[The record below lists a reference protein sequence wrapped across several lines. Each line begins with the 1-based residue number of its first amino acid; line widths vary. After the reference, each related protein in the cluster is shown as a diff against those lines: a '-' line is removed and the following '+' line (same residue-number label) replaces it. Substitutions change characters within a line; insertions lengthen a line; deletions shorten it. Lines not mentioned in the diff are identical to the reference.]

1 MPGVTE
7 PRLVRRP
14 LSWQLSREAVLRLV
28 RSDSH
33 PVALFGDWAGGADIV
48 AAEPVTVRSAP
59 WSPDQV
65 FDSGLPAV
73 ADQRADGTGPAFG
86 GGWIGYLGYSAAG
99 EALPAS
105 GPRALPLWW
114 FGYYDHVL
122 RRDRA
127 TGEWFFEALWTAGRA
142 GAIEARLAEL
152 DRRAAAAAD
161 MDSETGEGCEFG
173 PFRLVPGADGHIDA
187 VRAAVEYIRQGDIF
201 QANVTLRAQAEYD
214 GDPLDAFCRGV
225 AALDPP
231 YAAFV
236 SISARAGGPALAGGA
251 PAPVGGPAPAG
262 GGPLPGGGGPL
273 LAGGPVPAGRA
284 AVASLSPELFLRREA
299 ETVASKPI
307 KGTARRDAGVDE
319 AAAQRASLEASAK
332 NRAENVMIVDLVRAD
347 LSRVCVAGSVTVPVL
362 LGPEPHPG
370 VWHLVSTVTGKLH
383 EGTTDG
389 DLIRATFPPGS
400 VTGAPKVR
408 ALEII
413 DELEAAPREVYT
425 GAIGYRSPAAGLE
438 LNVAIRTFEFAPSR
452 SGAPGQVWLG
462 AGGGIVADSDPA
474 AEYAECLIKA
484 TPLLTALGA
493 RLHTDGTAAPA
504 DAAQDNAVRD
514 AAMPPRPHPTAGVVG
529 PDDRTVPRP
538 YPAAPP
544 RPALSPPHPAAGVVG
559 PDDRAVLRPDRAAP
573 PYPAV
578 SPHPAA
584 GVFSPDDPA
593 VLRPHP
599 AAGIFSSLTVTA
611 GVTRGLDAHL
621 ARLAASVR
629 ALYGKDLPVSLRDDL
644 ARCLDGC
651 PTGRLRIS
659 VRPVGGPLQATVEV
673 VPLTAQPAAVA
684 LRPVSVAGG
693 IGGHKYRD
701 RRLLTALA
709 AGAAPDE
716 QVLLTDE
723 TGELL
728 ETDRANVFAVID
740 GVLLTPPADGR
751 LLPGTTRAA
760 VLRAAHAI
768 GVRTGQKPLTLDEL
782 AEASE
787 VFVTNAVVGVLP
799 VRAVAGVRRAWPAGP
814 VTAALAA
821 SLVARPADGPGTLA
835 APPPGQ
841 PAPAGQPA
849 LAAQAAPAVHASA
862 PPAPAAPLAA
872 VGLQDRPAPR
882 IPWRTM
888 AGGPDRPLVVLLDN
902 YDSFTG
908 NLAHLLQIAGA
919 RVEVIRND
927 EVTAAAI
934 IDGGPAG
941 VVISPGPCAPAEAG
955 ISIATVTACALA
967 GVPLLG
973 ICLGHQAIGAA
984 FGARIV
990 RAPVPVHGKAFP
1002 VSHDGRGVLAGLP
1015 ELFQATRYHSLI
1027 IDESTLPIDLTVT
1040 ARTESLPMGVRHRH
1054 LPIEGVQFHPESILT
1069 THGAAI
1075 IGNFTAL
1082 ARKARP
1088 TL

>member
-1 MPGVTE
+1 MR
-7 PRLVRRP
+7 RL
-14 LSWQLSREAVLRLV
+14 LSWQLSKEAVLRLV
-28 RSDSH
+28 RDDPH

-48 AAEPVTVRSAP
+48 ASEPLTIRSAP

-65 FDSGLPAV
+65 FDSVLPAV
-73 ADQRADGTGPAFG
+73 SGQEPDGAGQAFG

-99 EALPAS
+99 EALPAG

-127 TGEWFFEALWTAGRA
+127 TGEWFFEALWTEGRS

-152 DRRAAAAAD
+152 DRRAATAASTAAD
-161 MDSETGEGCEFG
+161 DDPGPGGDCEFG
-173 PFRLVPGADGHIDA
+173 PFRLVPGADGHMDA

-201 QANVTLRAQAEYD
+201 QANITLRAQADYA

-236 SISARAGGPALAGGA
+236 SVSPRASGA
-251 PAPVGGPAPAG
+251 EQS
-262 GGPLPGGGGPL
+262 
-273 LAGGPVPAGRA
+273 RA
-284 AVASLSPELFLRREA
+284 AVASLSPELFLRRVA
-299 ETVASKPI
+299 DTVCSKPI
-307 KGTARRDAGVDE
+307 KGTARRDGGDDE
-319 AAAQRASLEASAK
+319 AAAQRATLEASAK

-383 EGTTDG
+383 EGTADG
-389 DLIRATFPPGS
+389 DLIRAAFPPGS

-425 GAIGYRSPAAGLE
+425 GAIGYRSPLAGLE
-438 LNVAIRTFEFAPSR
+438 LNVAIRTFEFAPAR
-452 SGAPGQVWLG
+452 GGTPGHVWLG

-484 TPLLTALGA
+484 TPLLTAIGA
-493 RLHTDGTAAPA
+493 RLEDPAAATAAAPVAATASTLHRQA
-504 DAAQDNAVRD
+504 D
-514 AAMPPRPHPTAGVVG
+514 
-529 PDDRTVPRP
+529 DDE
-538 YPAAPP
+538 YGA
-544 RPALSPPHPAAGVVG
+544 
-559 PDDRAVLRPDRAAP
+559 
-573 PYPAV
+573 
-578 SPHPAA
+578 
-584 GVFSPDDPA
+584 
-593 VLRPHP
+593 LRPHP
-599 AAGIFSSLTVTA
+599 AAGIFSSLVVTG
-611 GVTRGLDAHL
+611 GVTHGLDAHL
-621 ARLAASVR
+621 ARLAASVH
-629 ALYGKDLPVSLRDDL
+629 ALYGKDLPGSLRDEL
-644 ARCLDGC
+644 ARCLDGR

-659 VRPVGGPLQATVEV
+659 VRPVGGPLQVTVEV
-673 VPLTAQPAAVA
+673 VPLTAQPAAVT

-709 AGAAPDE
+709 AAAAPDE
-716 QVLLTDE
+716 QMLLTDE

-760 VLRAAHAI
+760 VLRAARAI
-768 GVRTGQKPLTLDEL
+768 GVRTGQKPLTLDEI

-799 VRAVAGVRRAWPAGP
+799 VRAVAGVRRSWPTGP
-814 VTAALAA
+814 VATALAE
-821 SLVARPADGPGTLA
+821 SLAARPADGQGIV
-835 APPPGQ
+835 
-841 PAPAGQPA
+841 
-849 LAAQAAPAVHASA
+849 APAV
-862 PPAPAAPLAA
+862 
-872 VGLQDRPAPR
+872 LQERPAPR

-888 AGGPDRPLVVLLDN
+888 AGGPDRPLMVLLDN

-908 NLAHLLQIAGA
+908 NLAHLLQMAGA
-919 RVEVIRND
+919 RVEVVRND

-934 IDGGPAG
+934 IDGSPAG
-941 VVISPGPCAPAEAG
+941 VVISPGPCAPGEAG
-955 ISIATVTACALA
+955 ISVATVTACASA

-973 ICLGHQAIGAA
+973 VCLGHQAIGAA

-1015 ELFQATRYHSLI
+1015 VPFQATRYHSLI
-1027 IDESTLPIDLTVT
+1027 IDESTLPGDLTVT
-1040 ARTESLPMGVRHRH
+1040 ARTGTLLMGVRHRR
-1054 LPIEGVQFHPESILT
+1054 LPVEGVQFHPESILT

-1075 IGNFTAL
+1075 IGNFVTM
-1082 ARKARP
+1082 ARQARP
-1088 TL
+1088 AR

>member
-1 MPGVTE
+1 MPRATE

-14 LSWQLSREAVLRLV
+14 LSWQLSGEAALRLL
-28 RSDSH
+28 RCDPH
-33 PVALFGDWAGGADIV
+33 PVALFGDWSGGADIV
-48 AAEPVTVRSAP
+48 AAEPVTVLSAP
-59 WSPDQV
+59 GSPDQV
-65 FDSGLPAV
+65 FDSEFPVVPGREAGG
-73 ADQRADGTGPAFG
+73 ADAAFG

-105 GPRALPLWW
+105 GPRALPQWW

-122 RRDRA
+122 RRDRL
-127 TGEWFFEALWTAGRA
+127 TGEWFFEALWTAERA
-142 GAIEARLAEL
+142 GVIEARLAEL
-152 DRRAAAAAD
+152 DRRAAAAD
-161 MDSETGEGCEFG
+161 EVPVTGQGCEFS
-173 PFRLVPGADGHIDA
+173 PFRLVPGADGHTDA

-201 QANVTLRAQAEYD
+201 QANVTLRAQAEYT
-214 GDPLDAFCRGV
+214 GDPLDAFCRAV
-225 AALDPP
+225 TALDPP

-236 SISARAGGPALAGGA
+236 SISARAGGSVTARGTLPADAA
-251 PAPVGGPAPAG
+251 
-262 GGPLPGGGGPL
+262 
-273 LAGGPVPAGRA
+273 VPAGRA
-284 AVASLSPELFLRREA
+284 AVASLSPELFLRRVA
-299 ETVASKPI
+299 DAVASKPI
-307 KGTARRDAGVDE
+307 KGTARRDGAADE
-319 AAAQRASLEASAK
+319 AAAQRATLEASAK

-370 VWHLVSTVTGKLH
+370 VWHLVSTVTGTLH

-389 DLIRATFPPGS
+389 DLIRAAFPPGS

-425 GAIGYRSPAAGLE
+425 GAIGYRSPRAGLE
-438 LNVAIRTFEFAPSR
+438 LNVAIRTFEFAPGRGGS
-452 SGAPGQVWLG
+452 PGRVWLG

-474 AEYAECLIKA
+474 AEFAEALIKA
-484 TPLLTALGA
+484 TPLLTAIGA
-493 RLHTDGTAAPA
+493 RLDRAGAVASQAASVAATGASATSAPA
-504 DAAQDNAVRD
+504 GAVED
-514 AAMPPRPHPTAGVVG
+514 W
-529 PDDRTVPRP
+529 
-538 YPAAPP
+538 
-544 RPALSPPHPAAGVVG
+544 
-559 PDDRAVLRPDRAAP
+559 
-573 PYPAV
+573 
-578 SPHPAA
+578 
-584 GVFSPDDPA
+584 A

-599 AAGIFSSLTVTA
+599 AAGIFSSLAVTA

-621 ARLAASVR
+621 ARLTASAV
-629 ALYGKDLPVSLRDDL
+629 ALYGKDLPGSLREDL
-644 ARCLDGC
+644 ARCLAAG

-673 VPLTAQPAAVA
+673 VPLTARPMTVT
-684 LRPVSVAGG
+684 LRPVAVPGG

-701 RRLLTALA
+701 RRLLAALA
-709 AGAAPDE
+709 ESEGAGPDE

-760 VLRAAHAI
+760 VLRAARRL

-782 AEASE
+782 ADASE

-799 VRAVAGVRRAWPAGP
+799 VRAVTGVRRAWPAGQVAAAIGSALAGRSP
-814 VTAALAA
+814 DDPGRTAA
-821 SLVARPADGPGTLA
+821 
-835 APPPGQ
+835 
-841 PAPAGQPA
+841 
-849 LAAQAAPAVHASA
+849 
-862 PPAPAAPLAA
+862 APAAPA
-872 VGLQDRPAPR
+872 GPPAQAGRATRTR
-882 IPWRTM
+882 IPWRSAA
-888 AGGPDRPLVVLLDN
+888 AGAGRPLVVLLDN

-908 NLAHLLQIAGA
+908 NLAHLLESAGA

-934 IDGGPAG
+934 IDGAPAG
-941 VVISPGPCAPAEAG
+941 VVISPGPCGPAEAG
-955 ISIATVTACALA
+955 ISMATVTACASA
-967 GVPLLG
+967 RVPLLG

-1002 VSHDGRGVLAGLP
+1002 VSHDGGGVLAGLP
-1015 ELFQATRYHSLI
+1015 VPFLATRYHSLI
-1027 IDESTLPIDLTVT
+1027 IDESTLTGDLSVT
-1040 ARTESLPMGVRHRH
+1040 ARTESLPMGVRHRD
-1054 LPIEGVQFHPESILT
+1054 LPVEGVQFHPESILT

-1075 IGNFTAL
+1075 IGNFMAL
-1082 ARKARP
+1082 ARKAGSAR
-1088 TL
+1088 